1 MYKLNNWFCT
11 SKMAKP
17 DLPRGYLGAQ
27 PKFTDVGLS
36 TLSHNDPEITL
47 DTNEVSLILRCK
59 ALMMRNINL
68 KFKWCESEGTNGS
81 TRRFIYI

>member
-1 MYKLNNWFCT
+1 
-11 SKMAKP
+11 MAKP

-36 TLSHNDPEITL
+36 TLSHNDPEMTL

-59 ALMMRNINL
+59 ALIDTIRIENEN
-68 KFKWCESEGTNGS
+68 FH
-81 TRRFIYI
+81 

>member
-1 MYKLNNWFCT
+1 
-11 SKMAKP
+11 MAKP

-59 ALMMRNINL
+59 ALIDTIILIENENFHYTKCIVL
-68 KFKWCESEGTNGS
+68 H
-81 TRRFIYI
+81 I